1 MDNWDIVLDENTTRE
16 VKRHFQMTYEAPVY
30 NRHDWRFAGYRHV
43 TREDPAKGLIT
54 ETKYYVNYPLRGKA
68 ASVTLLTKDRRPLQV
83 TETTYAP
90 RKVLESSPPVWLVPM
105 DTRTQTV
112 YADNGEV
119 AWTQNVK
126 NFHVSEYGSP
136 TLSGTWYTGGD
147 VLYTAN
153 LYKDYN
159 GDTWGR
165 DLRVGRLKTSSKN
178 NGEAFLSTP
187 KTYYPTEEDL
197 SLSFQVRDDK
207 FRIVLDQTWSAVNKG
222 YRSEK
227 KSYDTQGLIT
237 QRVQIRE
244 FNNRA
249 ELSTHGRITVNY
261 DYDVFGN
268 LSSRESGGLIDRF
281 TYDPVWGLVTSHIL
295 PDGSGTQ

>member
-1 MDNWDIVLDENTTRE
+1 M
-16 VKRHFQMTYEAPVY
+16 
-30 NRHDWRFAGYRHV
+30 
-43 TREDPAKGLIT
+43 
-54 ETKYYVNYPLRGKA
+54 
-68 ASVTLLTKDRRPLQV
+68 

-159 GDTWGR
+159 GDVWGR

-178 NGEAFLSTP
+178 NAEAFLSTP

-244 FNNRA
+244 FNNRS

-295 PDGSGTQ
+295 PDG